1 MASINKREM
10 IERYIKAYNSFD
22 IDLMLSCLHP
32 DVRFKN
38 ISNGEINAQ
47 TVGKSEFESLARQSA
62 TLFKTRTQT
71 VKSFEMAGDK
81 VTVEIDFYAMLAK
94 ALSNDIKAGD
104 KLALQGRSEF
114 IFKDDLIGSIIDES

>member
-1 MASINKREM
+1 MVSINKREI
-10 IERYIKAYNSFD
+10 IERYIEAYNTFD
-22 IDLMLSCLHP
+22 IDLMLSLLHP

-38 ISNGEINAQ
+38 LSNGEINAQ

-71 VKSFEMAGDK
+71 VKSFEITGDN
-81 VTVEIDFYAMLAK
+81 VTIEINFYAVLAK

-104 KLALQGRSEF
+104 KLALQGTSEF
-114 IFKDDLIGSIIDES
+114 IFKDGLIWSIIDES

>member
-1 MASINKREM
+1 MVSINKREI
-10 IERYIKAYNSFD
+10 IERYIEAYNTFD
-22 IDLMLSCLHP
+22 IDLMLALLHS

-38 ISNGEINAQ
+38 LSNGEINAQ

-71 VKSFEMAGDK
+71 IKSFEITGDK
-81 VTVEIDFYAMLAK
+81 ATVEIDFYAVLAK

-114 IFKDDLIGSIIDES
+114 IFKDGLIWSIIDES

>member
-1 MASINKREM
+1 MVSINKREI
-10 IERYIKAYNSFD
+10 IERYIEAYNTFD
-22 IDLMLSCLHP
+22 IDLMLSLLHP

-38 ISNGEINAQ
+38 LSNGEINAQ

-71 VKSFEMAGDK
+71 VKSFEITGDK
-81 VTVEIDFYAMLAK
+81 VTIEINFYAVLAK

-104 KLALQGRSEF
+104 KLALQGTSEF
-114 IFKDDLIGSIIDES
+114 IFKDGLIWSIIDES